1 MGAEDFGWMLERC
14 PGAYGVIGNGV
25 EGPYAAGLHSP
36 SYDFNDQIIPVGVA
50 FWITLVR
57 QLLGDGKNV

>member
-25 EGPYAAGLHSP
+25 EGSYAAGLHSP
-36 SYDFNDQIIPVGVA
+36 SYDFNDQIITVGVA
-50 FWITLVR
+50 FWVTLVR